1 MHHRLL
7 TGTALWLVPVVMA
20 SLAGQVAAQDAAGEA
35 TESGPTI
42 LKTLMVT
49 ATRTSR
55 PVASIPGSVMVIEG
69 RELQAQ
75 LATTSD
81 AATVISRLVP
91 GFSIAN
97 QTISGA
103 SETFRGRGVLVLVDG
118 VARNTPL
125 RDASRVLSL
134 VDLSKVERI
143 EVVNGASSLYGSG
156 GTGGTINFVTK
167 KDASEKAT
175 VTVETKMKVF
185 TENVAKSASPEVSL
199 SATQKLGNFD
209 YFVSASGRKVRRT
222 YDGAGREM
230 PSDAMVG
237 QGGGDRTEF
246 GNVYGRFGYEDGSR
260 RFEVSGELVRAD
272 QKPDW
277 FTNFL
282 ANPSVPDYNAPYT
295 AKSVQENSKY
305 FTARFIEND
314 FALGSLE
321 VKAFHND
328 MEKRFSFTP
337 FDRAVNNQVYYSGN
351 PLNPQ
356 ASYAQ
361 TTLFSKRTGLNATVE
376 TPLDRLHEGAK
387 LSWGVDFLHDNTY
400 QTLQNGQHVI
410 SPMTQNSIAAFGQLE
425 VPVTERFRVQGG
437 VRYERYFLNVDNF
450 VRPDIYY
457 INRVF
462 PAINV
467 IGGDFNYDNWTF
479 NIGSTFDL
487 TPDTQLYGGFSQGF
501 SLTDIGGFTR
511 RAGANSTAEMCD
523 AYGALVCPG
532 AGLPDYTVSYAS
544 IAPDPQVVNN
554 YEVGVR
560 GSGADFGGSLSAF
573 VSTSD
578 NGVNYN
584 VATNRVS
591 QQKER
596 IWGVEATGWWNA
608 SDNLTVGGIL
618 GYTEGRYDANL
629 DGKIDSWL
637 PNNRIATP
645 VHGLVYGTWVFDN
658 GISLRGEV
666 EFFRGRDKVAG
677 VPAIESAALFNVL
690 ASGKVGGGELSL
702 AVRNLFDNDYM
713 NPTASATRNNV
724 VQGEGRTI
732 TVGYKVSF

>member
-1 MHHRLL
+1 MRHRLYS
-7 TGTALWLVPVVMA
+7 GTALWLVPVVVA
-20 SLAGQVAAQDAAGEA
+20 SMAGQVRAQEASAATG
-35 TESGPTI
+35 SGPTV

-49 ATRTSR
+49 ATRSSR
-55 PVASIPGSVMVIEG
+55 PVASIPGSVMVLEG
-69 RELQAQ
+69 EDLQTQ
-75 LATTSD
+75 LRTTSD
-81 AATVISRLVP
+81 AATLISRMVP

-125 RDASRVLSL
+125 RDVSRVLSL
-134 VDLSKVERI
+134 VDLSKVERV

-167 KDASEKAT
+167 KEASEKAS
-175 VTVETKMKVF
+175 VTVDTKLRVF
-185 TENVAKSASPEVSL
+185 THNVAKSASPEISV
-199 SATQKLGNFD
+199 SATQKIGNFD
-209 YFVSASGRKVRRT
+209 YLFSASGRKVRRT
-222 YDGAGREM
+222 YDGAGREL
-230 PSDAMVG
+230 PSDAMLG
-237 QGGGDRTEF
+237 QGGGDRTDF
-246 GNVYGRFGYEDGSR
+246 GNLYARLGYEDASR

-277 FTNFL
+277 YSNFL
-282 ANPSVPDYNAPYT
+282 ATPAVPDFTAPYT

-305 FTARFIEND
+305 LTARFTESD

-321 VKAFHND
+321 VKGFYND
-328 MEKRFSFTP
+328 MEKRFPFTR
-337 FDRAVNNQVYYSGN
+337 FDRVVNNQVYYSGN
-351 PLNPQ
+351 PLDPQ
-356 ASYAQ
+356 APYSQ
-361 TTLFSKRTGLNATVE
+361 TSLFSERSGISATVE
-376 TPLDRLHEGAK
+376 TPLDTLKEGTS
-387 LSWGVDFLHDNTY
+387 LTWGLDFVHDRTW
-400 QTLQNGQHVI
+400 QTLQNGAHVM
-410 SPMTQNSIAAFGQLE
+410 SPMTQNSVAAFAQLE

-467 IGGDFNYDNWTF
+467 VGGDFNYDNWTF

-487 TPDTQLYGGFSQGF
+487 TPDTQIYGGFSQGF

-554 YEVGVR
+554 YEVGLR
-560 GSGADFGGSLSAF
+560 GSNGDFGGSLSAYL
-573 VSTSD
+573 STSD

-596 IWGVEATGWWNA
+596 IWGVEATGWWNV
-608 SDNLTVGGIL
+608 SNNLTVGGIL

-629 DGKIDSWL
+629 DGTIDSWL

-658 GISLRGEV
+658 GVSLRGEA
-666 EFFRGRDKVAG
+666 EFFKGRDKVTT
-677 VPAIESAALFNVL
+677 VPEIESAVLFNVL
-690 ASGKVGGGELSL
+690 ASGKVAGGELSV

-732 TVGYKVSF
+732 TVGYKVTF